1 MVTRRTVCVAVGT
14 ALVAL
19 ATGGVA
25 SAADKLRVALAV
37 PGFTPYAPVYAAQDL
52 GIYKAKNLDVELTVY
67 RGGPAAQEA
76 VAAGAADIL
85 SFFPPGVA
93 LAIKKG
99 VKEKI
104 VAGAASVTPQGW
116 HILVKADSPIKS
128 LKDLAGKKIGITAK
142 GATSDFY
149 ALWAGKMSGGEI
161 QTIPLGGAGILP
173 ALKASQIDAAALW
186 PNLSYRLI
194 EGKEGRSLVD
204 LGKEMPPNLPEVW
217 VATDAM
223 IAEKPDLVKRFLESI
238 MKATAHMQKDE
249 AYGVG
254 YVKKYAEEKDDKVA
268 KMAYDA
274 IIKTARTD
282 GKVEVEWLK
291 NAYQLANLA
300 GIADLPPIEQIWTD
314 KFLPVKAE

>member
-1 MVTRRTVCVAVGT
+1 MAFAAAG
-14 ALVAL
+14 A
-19 ATGGVA
+19 A
-25 SAADKLRVALAV
+25 SAADKVRVGLAV
-37 PGFTPYAPVYAAQDL
+37 PGFTPYAPIYAAQDL
-52 GIYKAKNLDVELTVY
+52 GIYKAKNLDAEITVY

-76 VAAGAADIL
+76 LAAGAADVI

-93 LAIKKG
+93 LAVKKG

-104 VAGAASVTPQGW
+104 VAGAASVTPTGW
-116 HILVKADSPIKS
+116 HIIVKADSPIKS

-186 PNLSYRLI
+186 PNLTYRLI
-194 EGKEGRSLVD
+194 DSKEGRSLVD

-217 VATDAM
+217 VATEAM
-223 IAEKPDLVKRFLESI
+223 INDKPDVVKRFLESV
-238 MKATAHMQKDE
+238 MKATVHMQKDA
-249 AYGVG
+249 AYGVA
-254 YVKKYAEEKDDKVA
+254 YVKKYAEEKDDAVA
-268 KMAYDA
+268 KEAYEA

-282 GKVEVEWLK
+282 GKIEVEWLK
-291 NAYQLANLA
+291 NAYQLASLA
-300 GIADLPPIEQIWTD
+300 GITDLPPIETLWTD
-314 KFLPVKAE
+314 KFQPVKAD